1 MIQIEAYRDQY
12 FEEIINLLV
21 SSFESK
27 FCHRQSLSV
36 NDIKDLLSILWD
48 LSAKDES
55 LLHFVAKE
63 EDKIVGDILI
73 QCDKPHKNK
82 GQHRIPLFYLFR
94 KYGILNMLL
103 FIYKLGILEIFKHD
117 DCYIEHIAVDESMR
131 GRGIG
136 DMLLTH
142 AEAALKE
149 RGCSSLSLAVAKE
162 NPARHLYIRKN
173 FKEVQYQ
180 NNRFKGYFLGI
191 NEWILM
197 KKSLI

>member
-1 MIQIEAYRDQY
+1 MIQIETYQDEY
-12 FEEIINLLV
+12 FEEIITLLV

-36 NDIKDLLSILWD
+36 IDIKNLLSILWD

-82 GQHRIPLFYLFR
+82 GQQRIPLYDLIR
-94 KYGILNMLL
+94 KYGFFNMMLL
-103 FIYKLGILEIFKHD
+103 IYKLGILEVFKHD
-117 DCYIEHIAVDESMR
+117 NCYIEHIAVDETMR

-136 DMLLTH
+136 DMLLSH

-173 FKEVQYQ
+173 FKEVQYL
-180 NNRFKGYFLGI
+180 NSRFKGYFLGI

-197 KKSLI
+197 KKSLN

>member
-1 MIQIEAYRDQY
+1 MIQIEMYQDQY
-12 FEEIINLLV
+12 FEEIITLLV

-27 FCHRQSLSV
+27 FCHRQNLSV
-36 NDIKDLLSILWD
+36 DDIKNLLSILWN
-48 LSAKDES
+48 LSANDEG

-73 QCDKPHKNK
+73 QCDKPHKK
-82 GQHRIPLFYLFR
+82 ESQQRIPLFYLFR
-94 KYGILNMLL
+94 KYGFFNMLL
-103 FIYKLGILEIFKHD
+103 LIYKLGILEIFKHD
-117 DCYIEHIAVDESMR
+117 DCYIEHIAVDRTMR

-136 DMLLTH
+136 DMLLSH
-142 AEAALKE
+142 AEAALKK

-162 NPARHLYIRKN
+162 NPARHLYIRKD
-173 FKEVQYQ
+173 FIEVQYR
-180 NNRFKGYFLGI
+180 NSCFKGYFLGI